1 MDKYKIL
8 IKNKFFLKKSQHIH
22 KMIPDYTE
30 HLSEPWFSLILLGLK
45 KVEGRKNKGRF
56 HDMKKGDI
64 IEWYND
70 DYLKRSFLTK
80 VVDKVQYSS
89 VEEYLQKEGIEN
101 CLPGIPSMDHAVSV
115 YYKWSTKEEVQQ
127 YGFLAIKLELIK

>member
-1 MDKYKIL
+1 MEPNYI
-8 IKNKFFLKKSQHIH
+8 
-22 KMIPDYTE
+22 E
-30 HLSEPWFSLILLGLK
+30 HLSEPWFSLILLRLK
-45 KVEGRKNKGRF
+45 RVEGRKNKGRF

-115 YYKWSTKEEVQQ
+115 YYKWSTKEEVQK
-127 YGFLAIKLELIK
+127 YGFLAIKVELIK